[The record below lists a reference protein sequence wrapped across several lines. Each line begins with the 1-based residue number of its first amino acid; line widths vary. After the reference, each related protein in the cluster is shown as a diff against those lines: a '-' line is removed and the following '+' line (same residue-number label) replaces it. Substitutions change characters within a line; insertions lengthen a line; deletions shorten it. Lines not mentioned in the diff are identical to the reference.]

1 MSKRKFEKL
10 LLVAVD
16 EGLSSLGES
25 SRQAVYSYLDKNF
38 RIKKQEIPK
47 KIEAFAGA
55 IENIF
60 GQGASLL
67 EILIMQK
74 LHDKVG
80 QQIKWQTSK
89 DLTLAEYVSVAKQS
103 FLNKEDMNEEQE
115 ELVQC
120 KRILVENQ

>member
-25 SRQAVYSYLDKNF
+25 SRQAIYSYLDKNF
-38 RIKKQEIPK
+38 RIKRQEIPR

-103 FLNKEDMNEEQE
+103 FLNKEEINEEQE
-115 ELVQC
+115 EFVQC
-120 KRILVENQ
+120 KQILTENQ

>member
-1 MSKRKFEKL
+1 LSKRKFEKL

-25 SRQAVYSYLDKNF
+25 SRQAIYSYLDKNF
-38 RIKKQEIPK
+38 RIKRQEIPR

-74 LHDKVG
+74 LYDKVG
-80 QQIKWQTSK
+80 QQIKWQTSR

-103 FLNKEDMNEEQE
+103 FLNKEEINEEQE
-115 ELVQC
+115 EFVQC
-120 KRILVENQ
+120 KQILTENQ

>member
-1 MSKRKFEKL
+1 LSKRKFEKL

-25 SRQAVYSYLDKNF
+25 SRQAIYSYLDRNF

-80 QQIKWQTSK
+80 QQIQWQTSK
-89 DLTLAEYVSVAKQS
+89 DLTLAEYVSVAKES
-103 FLNKEDMNEEQE
+103 FLNKEEIDGEQE

-120 KRILVENQ
+120 EQILAEIQ

>member
-1 MSKRKFEKL
+1 LSKRKFEKL

-25 SRQAVYSYLDKNF
+25 SRQAIYSYLDKNF
-38 RIKKQEIPK
+38 RIKRQEIPR

-80 QQIKWQTSK
+80 QQIKWQTSR

-103 FLNKEDMNEEQE
+103 FLNKEEINEEQE
-115 ELVQC
+115 EFVQC
-120 KRILVENQ
+120 KQILTESQ

>member
-25 SRQAVYSYLDKNF
+25 SRQAIYSYLDRNF

-80 QQIKWQTSK
+80 QQIQWQTSK
-89 DLTLAEYVSVAKQS
+89 DLTLAEYVSVAKES
-103 FLNKEDMNEEQE
+103 FLNKEEIDGEQE

-120 KRILVENQ
+120 EQILAEIQ

>member
-1 MSKRKFEKL
+1 

-16 EGLSSLGES
+16 DGLSSLGES
-25 SRQAVYSYLDKNF
+25 SKQAIYFYLDRNF

-67 EILIMQK
+67 EVIIMQK

-80 QQIKWQTSK
+80 QQIKWQTSR
-89 DLTLAEYVSVAKQS
+89 DLTLAEYVSAAKQS
-103 FLNKEDMNEEQE
+103 FLEKEEVDREQE
-115 ELVQC
+115 EFVQC
-120 KRILVENQ
+120 KQILTEN

>member
-1 MSKRKFEKL
+1 LSKRKFEKL

-25 SRQAVYSYLDKNF
+25 SRQAIYSYLDKNF
-38 RIKKQEIPK
+38 RIKRQEIPR

-103 FLNKEDMNEEQE
+103 FLNKEEINEEQE
-115 ELVQC
+115 EFVQC
-120 KRILVENQ
+120 KQILTENQ

>member
-25 SRQAVYSYLDKNF
+25 SRQAIYSYLDKNF
-38 RIKKQEIPK
+38 RIKRQEIPR

-80 QQIKWQTSK
+80 QQIKWQTSR

-103 FLNKEDMNEEQE
+103 FLNKEEINEEQE
-115 ELVQC
+115 EFVQC
-120 KRILVENQ
+120 KQILTENQ